1 MKKKKKKKKKPTW
14 QKEKKCENDAS
25 TDKQKWEQAMLGG
38 GV

>member
-1 MKKKKKKKKKPTW
+1 MKKKKKKKKKTNGHLD
-14 QKEKKCENDAS
+14 KKCENDAS